1 MRGASRASFAS
12 LREALSGVAVGPATS
27 EQIGDQLFA
36 VVRLLDS
43 EHGLRRALADAT
55 KPSGEKAG
63 VIRRL
68 LHGRVSEATEGLVSQ
83 AAAAQW
89 ATPGDFADALEQL
102 AIEAFTMAS
111 QFTPGGATPRTPRG
125 VSDEE
130 ASVSDTRNGTLDD
143 LEDDLFR
150 FGRLVSGQA
159 GLRSALTGPTRPE
172 AKASLL
178 ESLLAAKVSG
188 PSLNLITQ
196 VLTHPRGRSPQAAL
210 DLAAS
215 IAARRR
221 EQLIAVV
228 RVATE
233 LSAAQ
238 RQRLL
243 AALTAAYGQGV
254 HLNIVHDPAVVGGV
268 SVQIGDELIDGTA
281 ASRLA
286 EVRRRLAG

>member
-1 MRGASRASFAS
+1 MRGASRASYAG
-12 LREALSGVAVGPATS
+12 LRDRLPAVAVGPATA
-27 EQIGDQLFA
+27 EQIGGQLFA

-55 KPSGEKAG
+55 KPSGEKAAVVG
-63 VIRRL
+63 RL
-68 LHGRVSEATEGLVSQ
+68 LHGRVSEATEGLVAD
-83 AAAAQW
+83 AASARW
-89 ATPGDFADALEQL
+89 ATSGDFADALEQL
-102 AIEAFTMAS
+102 AIEAITLAA
-111 QFTPGGATPRTPRG
+111 QYG
-125 VSDEE
+125 
-130 ASVSDTRNGTLDD
+130 GTLDD

-150 FGRLVSGQA
+150 FGRVVSAQP
-159 GLRSALTGPTRPE
+159 GLRSALIGTAGSE

-178 ESLLAAKVSG
+178 ATLLTGKVSG
-188 PSLNLITQ
+188 PSLTLLTE
-196 VLTHPRGRSPQAAL
+196 VLTHPRGRSPQTVL
-210 DLAAS
+210 DLAAG

-228 RVATE
+228 RAATE

-243 AALTAAYGQGV
+243 DTLTQTYGQGV
-254 HLNIVHDPAVVGGV
+254 HLNVVHDPSVIGGI

-286 EVRRRLAG
+286 AVRRRLAS